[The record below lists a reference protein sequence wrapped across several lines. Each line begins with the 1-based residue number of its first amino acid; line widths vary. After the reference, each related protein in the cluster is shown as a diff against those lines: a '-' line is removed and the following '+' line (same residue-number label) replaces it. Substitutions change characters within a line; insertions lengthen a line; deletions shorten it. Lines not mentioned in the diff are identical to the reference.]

1 MTTVAQES
9 DAAAMTGGSPGAPRA
24 GGIAALVVG
33 SVAAV
38 AVVIWLVASEG
49 ELRYLVNGN
58 TYPGALTAYGAAVGR
73 LVGTVAA
80 ALTFGSVAY
89 AVFRTRTLDTGEL
102 GLRGYL
108 TQLQARRYA
117 AVWAVVS
124 VPMVFLAAAENA
136 AQNLVDTYRLGGLTI
151 LISASETAKGWIVSF
166 VCAVL
171 VYVALRTAITWV
183 AHLWTLLPA
192 VVGLLATIV
201 TANEAQ
207 NWDHDYTTAALT
219 TVGVVAALWLGA
231 LWSAVRLPARPERRW
246 IGPVYAGVVLINGAV
261 IALVMA
267 PGSDLWVTW
276 YGLLLIA
283 TAALLLAAGAAHW
296 LRALPVAAALLTA
309 AFGTAIAASELTP
322 PPFLRSR
329 PSVGE
334 NFLGYNLP
342 DPPSAMAF
350 VGNWRLDL
358 NIAPFAI
365 ALAVGYLLLVRRT
378 TSWPWYRTV
387 LFLLG
392 CAALFTL
399 TSSGLRTYSNAMF
412 SVHMVVHMLMTSIVP
427 VLLLLGAPITL
438 MRDTLRGAPARWL
451 SMVLES
457 RSFAFLMRPVVQLAL
472 FAAVLYGLY
481 FTPLF
486 DNIGRFHWGHLAIY
500 AALLFTGFL
509 FYWRVFQIDPV
520 PGELPF
526 IGRIG
531 MLLAMMPIT
540 MVFALIVMTMDGL
553 VGSRLYLYLDFPWM
567 TDLHR
572 DQFVGGVVAWATD
585 EAAIALVT
593 LGLVLHW
600 AWRNRDEDSEP
611 ELL

>member
-1 MTTVAQES
+1 MAQET
-9 DAAAMTGGSPGAPRA
+9 DAAAMTEGSPGAPRT
-24 GGIAALVVG
+24 GGIAALAVG

-38 AVVIWLVASEG
+38 AVVIWLIASEG

-58 TYPGALTAYGAAVGR
+58 AYPGALTAYGAAVGR
-73 LVGTVAA
+73 VVGTVAA
-80 ALTFGSVAY
+80 ALTFGAVAY
-89 AVFRTRTLDTGEL
+89 AVFRTKALDTGEL

-124 VPMVFLAAAENA
+124 LPMIFLAAAESA
-136 AQNLVDTYRLGGLTI
+136 AQNLVDTYRVGGLGI
-151 LISASETAKGWIVSF
+151 LISASDTAKGWIVSL
-166 VCAVL
+166 VCAVV
-171 VYVALRTAITWV
+171 VYVALRTAMSWM
-183 AHLWTLLPA
+183 AHLWMLLPA
-192 VVGLLATIV
+192 LVGLLATVV

-207 NWDHDYTTAALT
+207 NWNHDYTTAALT
-219 TVGVVAALWLGA
+219 TLGAVAALWLGG

-246 IGPVYAGVVLINGAV
+246 IGPLYAALALANGVV

-276 YGLLLIA
+276 YGLLLLA
-283 TAALLLAAGAAHW
+283 TGALLLAAGAAHW
-296 LRALPVAAALLTA
+296 LRALPAAAALLTA

-329 PSVGE
+329 PTVGE

-350 VGNWRLDL
+350 LGNWRPDL
-358 NIAPFAI
+358 NLAPFAI

-378 TSWPWYRTV
+378 TNWPWYRTV
-387 LFLLG
+387 FFVLGCVFLL
-392 CAALFTL
+392 TL

-427 VLLLLGAPITL
+427 VFLLLGAPITL
-438 MRDTLRGAPARWL
+438 MRDTLTGAPARWL
-451 SMVLES
+451 ATVLDS
-457 RSFAFLMRPVVQLAL
+457 RSFAVLMRPVVQLGL

-486 DNIGRFHWGHLAIY
+486 DSIGRYHWGHLAIY

-553 VGSRLYLYLDFPWM
+553 VGSRLYLYLDFAWM

-600 AWRNRDEDSEP
+600 AWSNRDEDSEP

>member
-1 MTTVAQES
+1 MAQES
-9 DAAAMTGGSPGAPRA
+9 DAAATTEGSPGAPRA
-24 GGIAALVVG
+24 GGIAALFVG
-33 SVAAV
+33 SVAAL
-38 AVVIWLVASEG
+38 AVVLWLVASEG

-58 TYPGALTAYGAAVGR
+58 AYPGDLTAYGAAVGR
-73 LVGTVAA
+73 LAGTVAA
-80 ALTFGSVAY
+80 ALTFGAVGY
-89 AVFRTRTLDTGEL
+89 AVFRTKALDTGEL

-108 TQLQARRYA
+108 TQIQARRYA
-117 AVWAVVS
+117 AVWAIVS
-124 VPMVFLAAAENA
+124 LPMVFLAAAESA
-136 AQNLVDTYRLGGLTI
+136 AQDLVATYRVGGLTT
-151 LISASETAKGWIVSF
+151 LISASDTAKGWIVSLI
-166 VCAVL
+166 CAVL
-171 VYVALRTAITWV
+171 VYAGLRTALSWV
-183 AHLWTLLPA
+183 AHLWILLPA
-192 VVGLLATIV
+192 VVGLLAGVV

-207 NWDHDYTTAALT
+207 NWNHDYTTAALT
-219 TVGVVAALWLGA
+219 SLAVVAALWLGG
-231 LWSAVRLPARPERRW
+231 LWSAVRLPARTERRW
-246 IGPVYAGVVLINGAV
+246 IGPLYAALALANGAV
-261 IALVMA
+261 IAVVMA

-276 YGLLLIA
+276 YGLLLVA
-283 TAALLLAAGAAHW
+283 TGVLLVAAGAAHW

-329 PSVGE
+329 PTVGE

-350 VGNWRLDL
+350 LGNWRPDL
-358 NIAPFAI
+358 NLAPFAI

-378 TSWPWYRTV
+378 RNWPWYRTV
-387 LFLLG
+387 LFVLG
-392 CAALFTL
+392 CVALLTL

-438 MRDTLRGAPARWL
+438 MRETLTGAPARWL
-451 SMVLES
+451 SMVLDS
-457 RSFAFLMRPVVQLAL
+457 RSFAVLMRPVVQLAL

-486 DNIGRFHWGHLAIY
+486 DAIGRYHWGHLVIY
-500 AALLFTGFL
+500 SALLFTGFL

-567 TDLHR
+567 TDLQR

>member
-1 MTTVAQES
+1 MAQET
-9 DAAAMTGGSPGAPRA
+9 DAAAKTGSPSAPRA
-24 GGIAALVVG
+24 GGIAALLVG

-38 AVVIWLVASEG
+38 AVVVWLVASEG

-58 TYPGALTAYGAAVGR
+58 AYPGALTAFGAAVGR
-73 LVGTVAA
+73 LVGTLAA

-89 AVFRTRTLDTGEL
+89 AVFRTRALDTGEL

-136 AQNLVDTYRLGGLTI
+136 AQNLVDTYRAGGLGI

-166 VCAVL
+166 VCAVI
-171 VYVALRTAITWV
+171 VYGALRTAMSWI
-183 AHLWTLLPA
+183 AHLWILLPA
-192 VVGLLATIV
+192 VVGLLATVV
-201 TANEAQ
+201 TANESQ

-219 TVGVVAALWLGA
+219 TVGVVAALWVGA

-246 IGPVYAGVVLINGAV
+246 LGLAYGGVVLVNGAV

-276 YGLLLIA
+276 YGM
-283 TAALLLAAGAAHW
+283 LLLATAVLLVAGAAAH
-296 LRALPVAAALLTA
+296 RMGALPVAAALVTT

-322 PPFLRSR
+322 PPFLRGR
-329 PSVGE
+329 PTVGE

-350 VGNWRLDL
+350 LGNWRFDL

-365 ALAVGYLLLVRRT
+365 ALAVGYLILVRRT
-378 TSWPWYRTV
+378 TAWPWYRTV

-392 CAALFTL
+392 CVALFTL

-412 SVHMVVHMLMTSIVP
+412 STHMVVHMLMTSIVP

-438 MRDTLRGAPARWL
+438 LTRTLRGAPARWL

-457 RSFAFLMRPVVQLAL
+457 RSFAVLMRPVVQLAL

-486 DNIGRFHWGHLAIY
+486 DGIGRFHWGHLAIY
-500 AALLFTGFL
+500 TALLFTGFL

-540 MVFALIVMTMDGL
+540 MVFALIVMTMDSL
-553 VGSRLYLYLDFPWM
+553 VGSRLYLYLDFAWM
-567 TDLHR
+567 TDLQR

-600 AWRNRDEDSEP
+600 AWKNRDEDSEP

>member
-1 MTTVAQES
+1 MAQDPE
-9 DAAAMTGGSPGAPRA
+9 AAPELEQVPPGAPRGA
-24 GGIAALVVG
+24 GVALLIGAAAAL
-33 SVAAV
+33 AV
-38 AVVIWLVASEG
+38 LLWLVASEG
-49 ELRYLVNGN
+49 DLRYLVNGN
-58 TYPGALTAYGAAVGR
+58 GYPGALTAYGSAVGR

-80 ALTFGSVAY
+80 ALTFGSISY
-89 AVFRTRTLDTGEL
+89 AVFRTRALDSGEL

-124 VPMVFLAAAENA
+124 VPMIFLAAAEGA
-136 AQNLVDTYRLGGLTI
+136 AQDLVASYRVGGLGV
-151 LISASETAKGWIVSF
+151 LISASETAKGWIVSLI
-166 VCAVL
+166 CAVA
-171 VYVALRTAITWV
+171 VYVALRTAYTWV
-183 AHLWTLLPA
+183 AHLWILLPA
-192 VVGLLATIV
+192 LVGLLATVV
-201 TANEAQ
+201 TANETQ
-207 NWDHDYTTAALT
+207 NWNHDYSTAALT
-219 TVGVVAALWLGA
+219 TLAPVAALWLGG

-246 IGPVYAGVVLINGAV
+246 IGPVYAALALVNGAV
-261 IALVMA
+261 IAVIMA

-276 YGLLLIA
+276 YGQLLLA
-283 TAALLLAAGAAHW
+283 TGVLLVAAGAAHW

-329 PSVGE
+329 PTVGE

-350 VGNWRLDL
+350 LGNWRLDL
-358 NIAPFAI
+358 NLAPFAI
-365 ALAVGYLLLVRRT
+365 ALAVGYLILVRRT
-378 TSWPWYRTV
+378 ADWPWYRTV

-392 CAALFTL
+392 CATLLTL

-427 VLLLLGAPITL
+427 VFLLLGAPITL
-438 MRDTLRGAPARWL
+438 LQRTLRGAAARWL
-451 SMVLES
+451 SMLLES
-457 RSFAFLMRPVVQLAL
+457 RSFAVLMRPVVQLAL
-472 FAAVLYGLY
+472 FAAVLYVLY

-486 DNIGRFHWGHLAIY
+486 DSIGRFHWGHLAIY

-520 PGELPF
+520 PTELPF

>member
-1 MTTVAQES
+1 MSTVAQDPE
-9 DAAAMTGGSPGAPRA
+9 AAPELEQVPPGAPRGA
-24 GGIAALVVG
+24 GVALLIGAAAAL
-33 SVAAV
+33 AV
-38 AVVIWLVASEG
+38 LLWLVASEG
-49 ELRYLVNGN
+49 DLRYLVNGN
-58 TYPGALTAYGAAVGR
+58 GYPGALTAYGSAVGR

-80 ALTFGSVAY
+80 ALTFGSISY
-89 AVFRTRTLDTGEL
+89 AVFRTRALDSGEL

-124 VPMVFLAAAENA
+124 VPMIFLAAAEGA
-136 AQNLVDTYRLGGLTI
+136 AQDLVASYRVGGLGV
-151 LISASETAKGWIVSF
+151 LISASETAKGWIVSLI
-166 VCAVL
+166 CAVA
-171 VYVALRTAITWV
+171 VYVALRTAYTWV
-183 AHLWTLLPA
+183 AHLWILLPA
-192 VVGLLATIV
+192 LVGLLATVV
-201 TANEAQ
+201 TANETQ
-207 NWDHDYTTAALT
+207 NWNHDYSTAALT
-219 TVGVVAALWLGA
+219 TLAPVAALWLGG

-246 IGPVYAGVVLINGAV
+246 IGPVYAALALVNGAV
-261 IALVMA
+261 IAVIMA

-276 YGLLLIA
+276 YGQLLLA
-283 TAALLLAAGAAHW
+283 TGVLLVAAGAAHW

-329 PSVGE
+329 PTVGE

-350 VGNWRLDL
+350 LGNWRLDL
-358 NIAPFAI
+358 NLAPFAI
-365 ALAVGYLLLVRRT
+365 ALAVGYLILVRRT
-378 TSWPWYRTV
+378 ADWPWYRTV

-392 CAALFTL
+392 CATLLTL

-427 VLLLLGAPITL
+427 VFLLLGAPITL
-438 MRDTLRGAPARWL
+438 LQRTLRGAAARWL
-451 SMVLES
+451 SMLLES
-457 RSFAFLMRPVVQLAL
+457 RSFAVLMRPVVQLAL
-472 FAAVLYGLY
+472 FAAVLYVLY

-486 DNIGRFHWGHLAIY
+486 DSIGRFHWGHLAIY

-520 PGELPF
+520 PTELPF

>member
-1 MTTVAQES
+1 MAQEQS
-9 DAAAMTGGSPGAPRA
+9 GAAAEAEQQRPVAAPR
-24 GGIAALVVG
+24 GGIAALLIG
-33 SVAAV
+33 SAAAL
-38 AVVIWLVASEG
+38 AVVLWLVASEG

-58 TYPGALTAYGAAVGR
+58 AYPGALTAYGAAVGR

-80 ALTFGSVAY
+80 ALTFGSIGY
-89 AVFRTRTLDTGEL
+89 AVFRTRALDSGEL

-117 AVWAVVS
+117 AAWAVVS
-124 VPMVFLAAAENA
+124 VPMVFLAAAESA
-136 AQNLVDTYRLGGLTI
+136 AQDLVATYRVGGLGV
-151 LISASETAKGWIVSF
+151 LISASDTAKGWIVSL
-166 VCAVL
+166 VCAVA
-171 VYVALRTAITWV
+171 VSVALRTAYTWV
-183 AHLWTLLPA
+183 AHLWILLPA

-207 NWDHDYTTAALT
+207 NWNHDYSTAALT
-219 TVGVVAALWLGA
+219 TLAVVAALWLGG
-231 LWSAVRLPARPERRW
+231 LWSAVRLPARSERRW
-246 IGPVYAGVVLINGAV
+246 IGPLFAALALVNGAV
-261 IALVMA
+261 IALIMA

-276 YGLLLIA
+276 YGQLLLA
-283 TAALLLAAGAAHW
+283 TGVLLVAAGAAHW
-296 LRALPVAAALLTA
+296 LRALPAAAALLTA

-329 PSVGE
+329 PTVGE

-350 VGNWRLDL
+350 LGNWRPDL
-358 NIAPFAI
+358 NLAPFAI
-365 ALAVGYLLLVRRT
+365 ALAVGYLILVRRT
-378 TSWPWYRTV
+378 ANWPWYRTV

-392 CAALFTL
+392 CVALLTL
-399 TSSGLRTYSNAMF
+399 TGSGLRTYSNAMF

-427 VLLLLGAPITL
+427 VFLLLGAPVTL
-438 MRDTLRGAPARWL
+438 LRDTLRGAPARWL
-451 SMVLES
+451 AMLLDS
-457 RSFAFLMRPVVQLAL
+457 RSFAVLMRPVVQLAL
-472 FAAVLYGLY
+472 FAFVLYGLY

-486 DNIGRFHWGHLAIY
+486 DTIGRYHWGHLAIY

-520 PGELPF
+520 PTELPF